1 MFANEP
7 QWVARDAFKRKFHVW
22 SSVGDLEQW
31 RSFGETSAVFIV
43 DYAEVKGFAGQIPD
57 LDARMRH
64 RAFAHVMPYRQ
75 HSRLLVL
82 AGRDERALLDLIDR
96 VAALPALPAT
106 GVVATID

>member
-1 MFANEP
+1 MGR
-7 QWVARDAFKRKFHVW
+7 ARRLQAEAERLV
-22 SSVGDLEQW
+22 ERR

-43 DYAEVKGFAGQIPD
+43 DYAEVKGFAGRIPD
-57 LDARMRH
+57 LDAQLRH
-64 RAFAHVMPYRQ
+64 RAFAHVMPYQQ

-96 VAALPALPAT
+96 VATLPALPAT